1 LVEVRPDQNRVDDT
15 GKKGVFTYYLEL
27 AARSLRQR
35 PGLTALMILAIGFG
49 VAASMTTY
57 SVFRGLSADPIPWKS
72 SQLFV
77 PQIDAWG
84 PDHRENGEPP
94 TTLTYIDAMALM
106 RQHRALRQSAI
117 IPMWRAIMPPRTSQ
131 DNGLID
137 TRGYAVY
144 SDFFPMLDVPFHYG
158 SGWSKDDDASQI
170 PVVVISD
177 HFNEQIFG
185 GGNSVGKTIAIDN
198 HDYRVVG
205 VIKYWNPQPEFFA
218 LVRYE
223 RAEPDFFLPLSF
235 EVAANVISQTHA
247 DCKDGPYSGSDLA
260 ALLRSDCMWLSY
272 MVELDN
278 PTAVRAY
285 REYLD
290 AYASEQQQL
299 GRFQWRPNNRL
310 RDVPAFLDYQHVVPS
325 NTRLSLLVALGLLV
339 VCLVNTVALLLAKFL
354 GRSGEIAVR
363 RALGASRAAIYAQ
376 FLTEAAVIGAGGGLL
391 GLLFTAIGVLE
402 VGVVMPAHLAALAR
416 IDPTLLMLTLLLAVT
431 ATLLAA
437 VYPTYR
443 ASCVPPALQLK
454 TP

>member
-1 LVEVRPDQNRVDDT
+1 MDDT
-15 GKKGVFTYYLEL
+15 GKNEVFTYYLEL
-27 AARSLRQR
+27 AVRSLRR
-35 PGLTALMILAIGFG
+35 SPGLTALMMLAIGFG

-57 SVFRGLSADPIPWKS
+57 SVFRGVSADPIPWKS
-72 SQLFV
+72 SHLFV

-84 PDHRENGEPP
+84 PEHRENGEPP
-94 TTLTYIDAMALM
+94 TTLTYVDAMALM
-106 RQHRALRQSAI
+106 RQHRAFRQSAI
-117 IPMWRAIMPPRTSQ
+117 VALFHSIMPPRTNQ
-131 DNGLID
+131 DNSLIEA
-137 TRGYAVY
+137 RGYAVY

-177 HFNEQIFG
+177 HFNEQMFG

-198 HDYRVVG
+198 NEYRVVG

-218 LVRYE
+218 LLMYQ
-223 RAEPDFFLPLSF
+223 RAQPDFFLPVTF
-235 EVAANVISQTHA
+235 VVANSVITHA
-247 DCKDGPYSGSDLA
+247 DCKDGPYSGTDFA
-260 ALLRSDCMWLSY
+260 ALLRSDCVWLSY
-272 MVELDN
+272 MVEIDN
-278 PTAVRAY
+278 PTAVGAY
-285 REYLD
+285 RQYLD

-299 GRFQWRPNNRL
+299 GRFQWRANNRL
-310 RDVPAFLDYQHVVPS
+310 RDVMAFLDYQHVVPS
-325 NTRLSLLVALGLLV
+325 NTRLSLLVAQGLLV

-363 RALGASRAAIYAQ
+363 RALGASRAAIFAQ

-443 ASCVPPALQLK
+443 ASRVPPALQLK

>member
-1 LVEVRPDQNRVDDT
+1 M
-15 GKKGVFTYYLEL
+15 FTYYLEL
-27 AARSLRQR
+27 AVRSLRR
-35 PGLTALMILAIGFG
+35 SPGLTALMILAIGFG

-84 PDHRENGEPP
+84 PEHRENGEPP
-94 TTLTYIDAMALM
+94 TTLTYIDAMNLM
-106 RQHRALRQSAI
+106 RQHRASRQSAI
-117 IPMWRAIMPPRTSQ
+117 IPMFRSIMPPRTNQ
-131 DNGLID
+131 DNSQIE
-137 TRGYAVY
+137 TRGYAVH
-144 SDFFPMLDVPFHYG
+144 SDFFPMLDLPFHYG
-158 SGWSKDDDASQI
+158 SGWSRDDDAI
-170 PVVVISD
+170 PVVVIGD
-177 HFNEQIFG
+177 HFNEQMFG

-198 HDYRVVG
+198 KDYRVVG
-205 VIKYWNPQPEFFA
+205 VIKHWNPQPEFFA
-218 LVRYE
+218 LVGYQ
-223 RAEPDFFLPLSF
+223 RAEPDFFLPVTF
-235 EVAANVISQTHA
+235 EVTNNVINQTHA
-247 DCKDGPYSGSDLA
+247 DCKDGPYSGSDFP
-260 ALLRSDCMWLSY
+260 ALLRSECVWFPF
-272 MVELDN
+272 MVEIDK
-278 PTAVRAY
+278 PEAVQAY
-285 REYLD
+285 RQYLD

-299 GRFQWRPNNRL
+299 GRFQWKPNNRL
-310 RDVPAFLDYQHVVPS
+310 RDVPEFLDYQHVVPS

-363 RALGASRAAIYAQ
+363 RALGASRSALYAQ

-437 VYPTYR
+437 IYPTYR
-443 ASCVPPALQLK
+443 ASRVPPALQLK

>member
-1 LVEVRPDQNRVDDT
+1 
-15 GKKGVFTYYLEL
+15 
-27 AARSLRQR
+27 
-35 PGLTALMILAIGFG
+35 MILAIGFG

-57 SVFRGLSADPIPWKS
+57 SLFRGLSADPIPWKS

-94 TTLTYIDAMALM
+94 TTLAYIDAMALM
-106 RQHRALRQSAI
+106 RQHQAFRQSAI
-117 IPMWRAIMPPRTSQ
+117 VAVWRSIMPPRPNP
-131 DNGLID
+131 DNSLID
-137 TRGYAVY
+137 ARGYAVY

-158 SGWSKDDDASQI
+158 GGWSRDDDASQI

-177 HFNEQIFG
+177 HFNEQVFG
-185 GGNSVGKTIAIDN
+185 GGNSIGKTVAIDN

-205 VIKYWNPQPEFFA
+205 IIKYWNPQPEFFDA
-218 LVRYE
+218 FAGYQP
-223 RAEPDFFLPLSF
+223 AGPDFFLPLSF
-235 EVAANVISQTHA
+235 EVATNVLNQTGA
-247 DCKDGPYSGSDLA
+247 DCKDGSYSGTDFA
-260 ALLRSDCMWLSY
+260 ALLRSDCVWLSY

-278 PTAVRAY
+278 PTAVRTY

-290 AYASEQQQL
+290 AYANEQQQL
-299 GRFQWRPNNRL
+299 GRFQWKPNNRL
-310 RDVPAFLDYQHVVPS
+310 RDVMEFLHYQQVVPS
-325 NTRLSLLVALGLLV
+325 STRLSLLVAQGLLV

-363 RALGASRAAIYAQ
+363 RALGASRPAIYAQ

-391 GLLFTAIGVLE
+391 GLLFTAIGVHE
-402 VGVVMPAHLAALAR
+402 VGVVMPAYLAALAR

-437 VYPTYR
+437 LYPTYR
-443 ASCVPPALQLK
+443 ASHVPPVLQLNA
-454 TP
+454 P